1 MNAGDLGDVAVV
13 GRIGK
18 RARAAA
24 LQERMLRFA
33 GVYNAACLLRHA
45 WHGREARRQECAEAL
60 CREFLKAI
68 AQTEDSEA
76 AVYALADSLYASPLG
91 VPWEV

>member
-1 MNAGDLGDVAVV
+1 MTARLPESPVFV

-60 CREFLKAI
+60 VREFLKAI
-68 AQTEDSEA
+68 EQTEDHEA
-76 AVYALADSLYASPLG
+76 LLYAVADALYASPFG
-91 VPWEV
+91 TPWEP